1 MTNWEKILQNNVLN
15 AIGIGAYE
23 LNKDNFKWLKK
34 ETVRAKKKAI
44 KNNKQLIG
52 HIKEEYLISQ
62 CEESFESFLIECLKN
77 PRHQGTLKNNK
88 YDLFLNKK
96 SGFIKLDSMWVN
108 YQKKYEFNPL
118 HDHSGVFS
126 FVIFVKIPYDLK
138 KEDNYFNELD
148 KTKQQVHNSRLCF
161 VNTKADGEIH
171 STAIDVDKSFEGKMF
186 LFPSIQQHLVYPF
199 YTSNDY
205 RITISGN
212 LKFKL

>member
-1 MTNWEKILQNNVLN
+1 MV
-15 AIGIGAYE
+15 
-23 LNKDNFKWLKK
+23 D
-34 ETVRAKKKAI
+34 
-44 KNNKQLIG
+44 
-52 HIKEEYLISQ
+52 
-62 CEESFESFLIECLKN
+62 CLKN
-77 PRHQGTLKNNK
+77 PCHQGTLRNNK
-88 YDLFLNKK
+88 YDLFIGKK
-96 SGFIKLDSMWVN
+96 LESINLDTLWVN

-118 HDHSGVFS
+118 HDHAGVFS

-148 KTKQQVHNSRLCF
+148 KTQQQIHNSRFCF

-171 STAIDVDKSFEGKMF
+171 NTAIDVDKSFEGKMF

>member
-1 MTNWEKILQNNVLN
+1 MTNWEKILQNNILN
-15 AIGIGAYE
+15 AIGVGAYE
-23 LNKDNFKWLKK
+23 LNEDNFKWLKK
-34 ETVRAKKKAI
+34 EIVKAKKQAI
-44 KNNKQLIG
+44 KNNKKLIG
-52 HIKEEYLISQ
+52 HIKEEYLISR
-62 CEESFESFLIECLKN
+62 CEESFELFLVDCLKN
-77 PRHQGTLKNNK
+77 PCHQGTLRNNK
-88 YDLFLNKK
+88 YDLFIGKK
-96 SGFIKLDSMWVN
+96 LESINLDTLWVN

-118 HDHSGVFS
+118 HDHAGVFS

-148 KTKQQVHNSRLCF
+148 KTQQQIHNSRFCF

-171 STAIDVDKSFEGKMF
+171 NTAIDVDKSFEGKMF

-212 LKFKL
+212 LKFKV